1 MAVCKCFKKTLVNF
15 LTVLRN
21 TRCILVTAVC
31 HQKKN
36 YISKLKWEMVFDRM
50 HFSESL
56 IDFLSFD
63 L

>member
-1 MAVCKCFKKTLVNF
+1 MAERKCFQKNWF

-21 TRCILVTAVC
+21 TRCIPVTAVC
-31 HQKKN
+31 HPKKN
-36 YISKLKWEMVFDRM
+36 NILKLKWEMVFDRM
-50 HFSESL
+50 HFNESL